1 MVAGCEINDNPFAP
15 LCRACKDKI
24 AAEGDATPIAWMPRD
39 HRFVEKLATPD
50 VTIADIIG
58 DVDPIRAARGGR
70 DLSDELTIH
79 YGLLPRANRGIFAIN
94 ELPDLAGKIQVG
106 LFNIM
111 QEGDI
116 QIKGYPLRLPL
127 DVLIVFTANPEDYTA
142 RGKII
147 TPLKDRIGA
156 EIRTHYP
163 STVAEGMTVTNQEA
177 WVGRD
182 PARKIDVPEYLREV
196 IEEIAFQAREDKRV
210 DKRSGVSQRLPIT
223 TLESAVSSAEQR
235 AARTGEKCGIARIAD
250 IYAAMPAIT
259 GKLELE
265 YEGELKGADTIARE
279 LIRSAVG
286 RVFSKRFGEV
296 SFQPVIQWFELGGE
310 LKLPEAGEH
319 RRALRTTLENP
330 RADGTCRQARR
341 QRSQRRR
348 LCISSSRNDSRRPLG
363 ASPHRPQRRARLL
376 RGKAAATGAARESE
390 SPAPAI
396 QLAVSNRKQRVRGN
410 SSSGALGPTMKFIK
424 YGKYVGEPADAI
436 DLEELVKKLG
446 NFFLQSGFESQFYGV
461 SEMDPEK
468 SMEALKDAILRALQE
483 GDLMPEGAM
492 SDELREMLQNPNAR
506 QNQEVKDLIEKLM
519 ERMAQEGYIN
529 PQQPPQVTPPPQS
542 SARGQVGE
550 AQERDTEARF
560 EITDKTIDFLG
571 FKTLQD
577 LLGSLGRSSFGRH
590 ATRDLATGI
599 ETSGASRQYEFGD
612 TMNLD
617 ISETLF
623 NAVRR
628 DGAKVPVEITYKDLM
643 VHQCEYYSSCATVVL
658 LDCSHSMILYGEDRF
673 TPAKRVA
680 MALSHLIRTQ
690 YPGDTLNLVLFH
702 DSAEEVPIGELARVQ
717 VGPYYTNT
725 REGLRMAQR
734 ILLRQKKDMRQII
747 MITDGK
753 PSALTLEDGRI
764 YKNAFG
770 LDPFVVGQTLEEVNK
785 CKRAGILINT
795 FMLASDYSLINFVQK
810 ITEMCRGKAYF
821 TTPYTLG
828 QYLLMDYMQRKTKQ
842 IH

>member
-1 MVAGCEINDNPFAP
+1 
-15 LCRACKDKI
+15 
-24 AAEGDATPIAWMPRD
+24 
-39 HRFVEKLATPD
+39 
-50 VTIADIIG
+50 
-58 DVDPIRAARGGR
+58 
-70 DLSDELTIH
+70 
-79 YGLLPRANRGIFAIN
+79 
-94 ELPDLAGKIQVG
+94 
-106 LFNIM
+106 
-111 QEGDI
+111 
-116 QIKGYPLRLPL
+116 
-127 DVLIVFTANPEDYTA
+127 
-142 RGKII
+142 
-147 TPLKDRIGA
+147 
-156 EIRTHYP
+156 
-163 STVAEGMTVTNQEA
+163 
-177 WVGRD
+177 
-182 PARKIDVPEYLREV
+182 
-196 IEEIAFQAREDKRV
+196 
-210 DKRSGVSQRLPIT
+210 
-223 TLESAVSSAEQR
+223 
-235 AARTGEKCGIARIAD
+235 
-250 IYAAMPAIT
+250 
-259 GKLELE
+259 
-265 YEGELKGADTIARE
+265 
-279 LIRSAVG
+279 
-286 RVFSKRFGEV
+286 
-296 SFQPVIQWFELGGE
+296 
-310 LKLPEAGEH
+310 
-319 RRALRTTLENP
+319 
-330 RADGTCRQARR
+330 
-341 QRSQRRR
+341 
-348 LCISSSRNDSRRPLG
+348 
-363 ASPHRPQRRARLL
+363 
-376 RGKAAATGAARESE
+376 
-390 SPAPAI
+390 
-396 QLAVSNRKQRVRGN
+396 
-410 SSSGALGPTMKFIK
+410 MKFIK

-492 SDELREMLQNPNAR
+492 SDELREMLNNPNAR
-506 QNQEVKDLIEKLM
+506 QSQEVRDLIEKLM

-542 SARGQVGE
+542 SARGQIGQ
-550 AQERDTEARF
+550 AQERDTEPRF

-590 ATRDLATGI
+590 STRDLATGI
-599 ETSGASRQYEFGD
+599 EASGVSREYEFGD

-617 ISETLF
+617 VSETLF